1 MCYNLCM
8 KLSVI
13 IPAFNEEKRIVKT
26 LEEIREFLKD
36 FDHEIIV
43 VDDGSTDG
51 TSAFANISYKEN
63 MGKGYAIKKGVE
75 HATGD
80 LILFIDADNATPI
93 EELTKFLKIDAD
105 VVIGSRYLPESRIE
119 RKQSKLR
126 IFIGRL
132 GNLVISFLVIK
143 NIKDTQCGFKLF
155 KKTVAK
161 ELFSE
166 LQTYRFG
173 FDIEILARAQKKR
186 MKIVEVPVTWLH
198 NNNSRV
204 RPIRDALK
212 TLSDLIKI
220 WWRLT
225 ISHKVV

>member
-1 MCYNLCM
+1 M

-13 IPAFNEEKRIVKT
+13 IPAYNEEKRIVKT
-26 LEEIREFLKD
+26 LEEVQTFLKD

-43 VDDGSTDG
+43 VDDGSSDATA
-51 TSAFANISYKEN
+51 SHAFISYPLN

-75 HATGD
+75 QAQGD

-93 EELTKFLKIDAD
+93 EELAKFLKIDAD
-105 VVIGSRYLPESRIE
+105 IVIGSRYLPESRIE
-119 RKQSKLR
+119 RKQSALR
-126 IFIGRL
+126 IFIGRM
-132 GNLVISFLVIK
+132 GNLAISLLIIK

-155 KKTVAK
+155 KKSIAK

-186 MKIVEVPVTWLH
+186 LKIIEMPVTWLH
-198 NNNSRV
+198 HNNSRV
-204 RPIRDALK
+204 RPIRDAAK

-225 ISHKVV
+225 ISNKVV

>member
-1 MCYNLCM
+1 M

-13 IPAFNEEKRIVKT
+13 IPAYNEEKRIAKT
-26 LEEIREFLKD
+26 LEEIREYLKD
-36 FDHEIIV
+36 FDHELIV
-43 VDDGSTDG
+43 VDDGSSDG
-51 TSAFANISYKEN
+51 TSAFSHLTYKQN

-75 HATGD
+75 IANGD

-105 VVIGSRYLPESRIE
+105 IIIGSRYLPESRIE
-119 RKQSKLR
+119 RKQSHLR
-126 IFIGRL
+126 ILIGRL
-132 GNLVISFLVIK
+132 GNLIISLLVIK

-173 FDIEILARAQKKR
+173 FDIEILARAQKKH

-212 TLSDLIKI
+212 TLLDLIKI

-225 ISHKVV
+225 FPHKVV